1 LNELTNVSRYGR
13 IDNSENPAQF
23 IERIERQQLGETGA
37 MSRKRRQNQRMFIGQ
52 VEACETR
59 ALMSVG
65 LSRNGVLNIRGT
77 TQNDS
82 IEIVRSAT
90 DSNQLQVIEN
100 GKVAFKTDLKRV
112 KSIRA
117 LALAG
122 DDTFHVN
129 EGNGKIAV
137 NINFLGQQGNDTF
150 KGGSARNFFDGG
162 TGQNVI
168 HTISAAD
175 RWLNSHTSDDVV
187 KLSNSTDLRNFLT
200 KAVRGRGW
208 VGNRIRGEVSIVG
221 TPVAM
226 PLASPGAKVGGD
238 VSSISG
244 GGFSQTNTQVAG
256 IDEADIIENNGESL
270 FILSRGELLIVD
282 ARDADA
288 MTVKSR
294 TKIDGS
300 AIAEYLDGN
309 RLTVISSVW
318 GDTQPGDGRLL
329 PMLRIR
335 TGGQVQ
341 VTVFDVTNT
350 ASPTVISKTQV
361 DGWYSDSRMVDGKLA
376 LIVQNDLLAGYW
388 GGYGGG
394 INMIARPGL
403 AKIAAP
409 SVSNSALEQLLR
421 KTSIDKILPSWTT
434 TLVGPAGKSSS
445 TGLISQPDS
454 IYCPVTG
461 MEANLMSVVLINTR
475 AESPGVVG
483 ATSIMGG
490 YSSSIFMNSK
500 DLYVFSPRWDNLS
513 GNRTGVQRFDITGT
527 QPKLLAT
534 GSFNGHL
541 VNQFAADASGEYLR
555 VASTEWTPDG
565 TTNSVYVLTT
575 RGDSLDTVG
584 SITGIAPGETI
595 QSVRFMGDKAY
606 VVTFK
611 QVDPLFTIDLSS
623 PTSPKIVGELKIP
636 GFSRY
641 LQPFGEGYIV
651 GIGRDADPETGRT
664 TGLKLSLFDV
674 RDDNNPKELTSYLLG
689 QPENGWQWSDAEW
702 DHHALGY
709 FPELGVLAVP
719 VQGYVQADPATG
731 PNGEWV
737 PPKYQSDLVL
747 FKIDTAGSITNIG
760 TVEHDSSL
768 LRSSRIGDVI
778 YSVADL
784 DLKAVQVITKGI
796 AARGSLT
803 LNEKQDD
810 GGWVIAL

>member
-1 LNELTNVSRYGR
+1 MSQSRSR
-13 IDNSENPAQF
+13 RRRFHLDVV
-23 IERIERQQLGETGA
+23 ET
-37 MSRKRRQNQRMFIGQ
+37 
-52 VEACETR
+52 CETR
-59 ALMSVG
+59 ALMSAG
-65 LSRNGVLNIRGT
+65 LSRSGVLSVRGT
-77 TQNDS
+77 SKDDT
-82 IEIVRSAT
+82 IEVRLAPGNS
-90 DSNQLQVIEN
+90 DQLQVVQN
-100 GKVAFKTDLKRV
+100 GQVVFKTDVKRV
-112 KSIRA
+112 KSITGRG
-117 LALAG
+117 LG
-122 DDTFHVN
+122 GNDSFFVN
-129 EGNGKIAV
+129 ETGGKIEVPVTFRGEA
-137 NINFLGQQGNDTF
+137 GNDHF
-150 KGGSARNFFDGG
+150 KGASGKNFFDGG
-162 TGQNVI
+162 SGQNVI
-168 HTISAAD
+168 YSSPGVNLAIKANQA
-175 RWLNSHTSDDVV
+175 DDVV
-187 KLSNSTDLRNFLT
+187 KLVSAGNLRDFLVKAGRNRSRSGILFRGSPIALNDTPAAGLSNKTG
-200 KAVRGRGW
+200 AAAP
-208 VGNRIRGEVSIVG
+208 VS
-221 TPVAM
+221 
-226 PLASPGAKVGGD
+226 GA
-238 VSSISG
+238 

-282 ARDADA
+282 ARNADA

-309 RLTVISSVW
+309 KLTVISSVW
-318 GDTQPGDGRLL
+318 GNSQPGDGGVM

-341 VTVFDVTNT
+341 VTVFDVSDT
-350 ASPTVISKTQV
+350 ANPAVISKTEI

-388 GGYGGG
+388 GGFGGP
-394 INMIARPGL
+394 IAFTAPANGKMVPGV
-403 AKIAAP
+403 P
-409 SVSNSALEQLLR
+409 GVSNASLEKLVKKASLE
-421 KTSIDKILPSWTT
+421 KLLPSFSTT
-434 TLVGPAGKSSS
+434 SYSGS
-445 TGLISQPDS
+445 TKQTTGGLISRPDS

-461 MEANLMSVVLINTR
+461 MEANMMSVVLINTR
-475 AESPGVVG
+475 AEVPAVVG

-490 YSSSIFMNSK
+490 YSSTIYMNSK
-500 DLYVFSPRWDNLS
+500 DLYIFSPRWDDLS
-513 GNRTGVQRFDITGT
+513 GNRTGVQRFDISGND
-527 QPKLLAT
+527 PKLVAT
-534 GSFNGHL
+534 GSFDGYL
-541 VNQFAADASGEYLR
+541 INQFAADASGEYLR
-555 VASTEWTPDG
+555 VATTQWTESG
-565 TTNSVYVLTT
+565 SVNAVYVLTT
-575 RGDSLDTVG
+575 QGEKIEQVG
-584 SITGIAPGETI
+584 ALTGIAPGETI

-606 VVTFK
+606 LVTFK

-641 LQPFGEGYIV
+641 LQPFGDGYIV

-674 RDDNNPKELTSYLLG
+674 RDDSNPKELASYRIS
-689 QPENGWQWSDAEW
+689 QPSNGWSWSDAEW

-709 FPELGVLAVP
+709 FPELGVIAVP

-760 TVEHDSSL
+760 TVEHDSFL
-768 LRSSRIGDVI
+768 LRSSRIGDVV

-784 DLKAVQVITKGI
+784 DLKAVSVMSDSIS
-796 AARGSLT
+796 AVGSLK